1 MSEFL
6 DQEQSQKTL
15 KRSPSE
21 ERLTITRNQT
31 DAVPNSATDSLATI
45 PDYSLPHYNL
55 HIVDLETLAR
65 SPGGYNWIVN
75 NFIAKSHYGYVY
87 SAHAGTKQCGL
98 KKGDKV
104 AVKVCGIPHDDGLV
118 RVKLLLEVFTLKYLI
133 ENQLSHHNVINFYET
148 FTTNQGF
155 KTFQVNEMSS
165 FGDLYKKMTKD
176 VYVKQFDKEFPIL
189 VQLPLD
195 EVKWYAY
202 GITNG
207 LKFLKIIGIAH
218 CDLKLTNILLFSQE
232 NNTMKFIPRISNFS
246 NAVKKRAED
255 SSEFCSNSLTKT
267 TITIAAPEVYDDSQS
282 EFNGFKADIY
292 SFGCC
297 LYQMVTGS
305 KPFGSAKF
313 ADRLY
318 SRESIDYIQE
328 RKRDRNYLV
337 DITRYLDN
345 SLVELLLRCW
355 ELDPNKRI
363 TIEEV
368 HGNQWISSGAVHG

>member
-6 DQEQSQKTL
+6 DQEQGQKTL
-15 KRSPSE
+15 KGSPSE
-21 ERLTITRNQT
+21 ERLIITTNKT
-31 DAVPNSATDSLATI
+31 DTVPNSATGSLATI
-45 PDYSLPHYNL
+45 PNYSLHRHNL

-65 SPGGYNWIVN
+65 SPGGHNWIVN
-75 NFIAKSHYGYVY
+75 DFIAKSHHGYIY
-87 SAHAGTKQCGL
+87 SAHAGVEQCGL
-98 KKGDKV
+98 KKGDK
-104 AVKVCGIPHDDGLV
+104 AAIKVCDIPHDDGLV
-118 RVKLLLEVFTLKYLI
+118 RVKLLFEVFILKYLI
-133 ENQLSHHNVINFYET
+133 ENELSHRNVINFYET

-155 KTFQVNEMSS
+155 KTFQVNELSP
-165 FGDLYKKMTKD
+165 FGDLYKKMTKN
-176 VYVKQFDKEFPIL
+176 VYVKQFDKEFPVS

-207 LKFLKIIGIAH
+207 LKFLKIIGITH

-232 NNTMKFIPRISNFS
+232 NNTIKFIPKISNFS

-255 SSEFCSNSLTKT
+255 SSESCSNSLTKT
-267 TITIAAPEVYDDSQS
+267 TITIAAPEVYDDSQP
-282 EFNGFKADIY
+282 EFNGFKADVY

-313 ADRLY
+313 TDRLY

-337 DITRYLDN
+337 NITRNLDN

-368 HGNQWISSGAVHG
+368 HGNQWISNGALYG